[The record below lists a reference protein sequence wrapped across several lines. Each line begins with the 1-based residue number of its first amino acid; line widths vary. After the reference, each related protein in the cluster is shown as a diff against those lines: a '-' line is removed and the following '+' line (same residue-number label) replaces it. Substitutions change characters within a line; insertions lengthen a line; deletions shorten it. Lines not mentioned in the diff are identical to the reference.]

1 MHSPD
6 LKMKLNTEYLEMT
19 EAAKT
24 LVLLTSPSSSS
35 SSSSTSTTSSS
46 ETSFN
51 LTQETS
57 YYTDKIL
64 MFFFNSYEELHQLI
78 GLYFTKFR
86 NELLLTTNNSETFNV
101 DFLRRCGEALFAN
114 FYDLPDFRIR
124 FLVKYSLR
132 SILSFSF
139 EKKIPKIIYQL

>member
-1 MHSPD
+1 MKLFEPLLQFLKCLNAMHSPD

-35 SSSSTSTTSSS
+35 SSSTSTTSSS

-64 MFFFNSYEELHQLI
+64 MFFSIH
-78 GLYFTKFR
+78 T
-86 NELLLTTNNSETFNV
+86 
-101 DFLRRCGEALFAN
+101 
-114 FYDLPDFRIR
+114 
-124 FLVKYSLR
+124 R
-132 SILSFSF
+132 SCIS
-139 EKKIPKIIYQL
+139 